1 VKLLFDENLPPRL
14 AGVLANVYPGSAHVH
29 ECGLGSADDE
39 AIWQYA
45 KNNGFTIISKD
56 SDFQERSVLRGYPPK
71 VVWLRAA
78 NCTAAE
84 IEHLLRTA
92 GPLVTRFVQQDEESC
107 LVLGLGPMT
116 K

>member
-1 VKLLFDENLPPRL
+1 M
-14 AGVLANVYPGSAHVH
+14 H

-84 IEHLLRTA
+84 IEHLLRTPGAHAA
-92 GPLVTRFVQQDEESC
+92 GREPECPAILKTQNIGD
-107 LVLGLGPMT
+107 
-116 K
+116 